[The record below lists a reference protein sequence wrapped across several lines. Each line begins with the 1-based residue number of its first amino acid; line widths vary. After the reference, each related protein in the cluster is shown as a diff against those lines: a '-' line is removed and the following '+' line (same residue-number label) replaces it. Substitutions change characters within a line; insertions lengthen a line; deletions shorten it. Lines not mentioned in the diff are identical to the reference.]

1 MNPNPPSRLLHDI
14 SDERVPQD
22 LNLLPHIRARI
33 ETTHRTARKSA
44 IRAAALLVTVVLL
57 SVLFTRPAVVSALKE
72 MFGFIPGVGPVDQA
86 TPLRVLANPVTSTS
100 GDYALHVESA
110 VLDSNR
116 TVIDYTITGAFPTWD
131 DPALKP
137 EVCSLTPLL
146 RLPDG
151 SELRWL
157 SQENGPSPSGLQ
169 LQVIYP
175 ALPPSVDSA
184 VLVFPC
190 LPELPTGEGPQN
202 WELPLA
208 FAPAPPDLTVYPV
221 IDLPTSTPEMAAGQD
236 WMQLELQGAAVLEDG
251 TYLQA
256 ALRWQEDP
264 SIIEVE
270 ISPDA
275 LRLVDAAGQEVSV
288 QFADQFPPPALA
300 EERSLA
306 LNLQT
311 AAVTAPGPA
320 RLFVD
325 YVIVRQSA
333 SARFTFD
340 PGADPQ
346 PGQTW
351 QLDQALDVNGHALTV
366 RSAEYLQPAPGEPAL
381 LMLHLE
387 ADPEVFLVTALD
399 LEHETL
405 GAGGSPNTEYTP
417 FRAAIRYPDG
427 FPSEPITV
435 EISTLALRRSGPWS
449 VEWTPPAT
457 TPAPVDPNP
466 TPVPPTLPLEQGFC
480 PEETLLQTALAAL
493 PAELTGHVAYMEWN
507 GYNETI
513 VVSNPDGSEHVLLGD
528 GIFPNLSP
536 DGSRV
541 VYTAT
546 GGSLLLRN
554 LPEGPEV
561 SLTANPDGVF
571 DIWPVWSPDGSQIA
585 FDRVVE
591 HIADMYLID
600 PDGSNLRPAVSSVED
615 ERLLGWSPDSRLL
628 YYRVTL
634 SDGYLV
640 RALDVSTGNIQ
651 EIGRLPQGAQTT
663 ALSPDGTQ
671 MLYFM
676 EQGTYIAALDGSNPV
691 LGVAATP
698 RFTNQIHPSWS
709 PDGRWIVLSYWESP
723 DTEIPGLALIQPQ
736 TCQAVLLPDHKAP
749 WISSWV
755 P

>member
-1 MNPNPPSRLLHDI
+1 MDAPPGGGRQAASRLLHEL

-22 LNLLPHIRARI
+22 LNLLPRI
-33 ETTHRTARKSA
+33 HAQIEANHRVARKTA
-44 IRAAALLVTVVLL
+44 IRAAALLLTVILL

-72 MFGFIPGVGPVDQA
+72 MFGFIPGVGRVDQSA
-86 TPLRVLANPVTSTS
+86 PLRVLAYPATSTS
-100 GDYALHVESA
+100 GDYTLRVESA

-146 RLPDG
+146 RLPDN

-157 SQENGPSPSGLQ
+157 SQEFGPGPTGLQ

-175 ALPPSVDSA
+175 ALAPAVDSA

-221 IDLPTSTPEMAAGQD
+221 IDLPTNTPEMVAGQG
-236 WMQLELQGAAVLEDG
+236 WMQLELRGAAVLEDG
-251 TYLQA
+251 AYLQA

-288 QFADQFPPPALA
+288 QFADQFPPPTLA

-311 AAVTAPGPA
+311 GPVTAPGPA

-325 YVIVRQSA
+325 YVIVRQPA
-333 SARFTFD
+333 SARFTLD

-351 QLDQALDVNGHALTV
+351 HLDQALDVNGYALTV

-381 LMLHLE
+381 LMLSLE
-387 ADPEVFLVTALD
+387 AGPEVFLVTALD
-399 LEHETL
+399 PEHETL
-405 GAGGSPNTEYTP
+405 GAGGSPNTDYGP

-427 FPSEPITV
+427 FPKEPIPI
-435 EISTLALRRSGPWS
+435 EITTLALRRSGPWS

-466 TPVPPTLPLEQGFC
+466 TPVAPALRLEQGFC
-480 PEETLLQTALAAL
+480 PEETLLQPALTAP
-493 PAELTGHVAYMEWN
+493 PAELTGRVAYMEWN
-507 GYNETI
+507 GYNETT
-513 VVSNPDGSEHVLLGD
+513 VVSN
-528 GIFPNLSP
+528 
-536 DGSRV
+536 
-541 VYTAT
+541 
-546 GGSLLLRN
+546 
-554 LPEGPEV
+554 
-561 SLTANPDGVF
+561 
-571 DIWPVWSPDGSQIA
+571 
-585 FDRVVE
+585 
-591 HIADMYLID
+591 
-600 PDGSNLRPAVSSVED
+600 
-615 ERLLGWSPDSRLL
+615 
-628 YYRVTL
+628 
-634 SDGYLV
+634 
-640 RALDVSTGNIQ
+640 
-651 EIGRLPQGAQTT
+651 
-663 ALSPDGTQ
+663 
-671 MLYFM
+671 
-676 EQGTYIAALDGSNPV
+676 LDGS
-691 LGVAATP
+691 
-698 RFTNQIHPSWS
+698 
-709 PDGRWIVLSYWESP
+709 
-723 DTEIPGLALIQPQ
+723 
-736 TCQAVLLPDHKAP
+736 
-749 WISSWV
+749 
-755 P
+755 

>member
-1 MNPNPPSRLLHDI
+1 MNPNPSSRLLHEL

-22 LNLLPHIRARI
+22 LNLLPRIRAQI
-33 ETTHRTARKSA
+33 ETTHRAARKSA
-44 IRAAALLVTVVLL
+44 IRAAALLVAVVLL

-72 MFGFIPGVGPVDQA
+72 MFGFIPGVGRIDQSA
-86 TPLRVLANPVTSTS
+86 PLRVLAYPATSTS
-100 GDYALHVESA
+100 GDYTLDVESA

-116 TVIDYTITGAFPTWD
+116 TVIDYTLTGAFPTWD

-137 EVCSLTPLL
+137 EVCVLTPLL

-157 SQENGPSPSGLQ
+157 SQENSPSASGLQ

-175 ALPPSVDSA
+175 ALPPSVDRA
-184 VLVFPC
+184 VLIFPC

-202 WELPLA
+202 WQLPLA

-221 IDLPTSTPEMAAGQD
+221 IDLPTSPPETAAGQG
-236 WMQLELQGAAVLEDG
+236 WMQLELNGAAVLEDG
-251 TYLQA
+251 YYLQA

-275 LRLVDAAGQEVSV
+275 LRLEDAAGQAVSV
-288 QFADQFPPPALA
+288 WFADQFPLPTPA

-311 AAVTAPGPA
+311 APITAPGPA
-320 RLFVD
+320 HLFVN
-325 YVIVRQSA
+325 YVIVRQPA
-333 SARFTFD
+333 SARFTLD

-346 PGQTW
+346 PGHTW
-351 QLDQALDVNGHALTV
+351 QLDQKLDVNGRNLTV
-366 RSAEYLQPAPGEPAL
+366 RSAEYLQPAPGEPAM

-387 ADPEVFLVTALD
+387 ADREVFLVTALD
-399 LEHETL
+399 PEHETL
-405 GAGGSPNTEYTP
+405 GGGGSPNTDYTP
-417 FRAAIRYPDG
+417 FRAAIRYPGG

-435 EISTLALRRSGPWS
+435 EITTLALRRSGPWS

-457 TPAPVDPNP
+457 TPAPADPIP
-466 TPVPPTLPLEQGFC
+466 TPVPPALPLEQGC
-480 PEETLLQTALAAL
+480 PEDALLQSSLAAL
-493 PAELTGHVAYMEWN
+493 PAELTGRVAYMEWTGFN
-507 GYNETI
+507 HATA
-513 VVSNPDGSEHVLLGD
+513 VSNLDGSEHVLLGD
-528 GIFPNLSP
+528 GIFPNLSL

-546 GGSLLLRN
+546 GGGLLLRS
-554 LPEGPEV
+554 LPDGPDV
-561 SLTANPDGVF
+561 SLTANPDGAF
-571 DIWPVWSPDGSQIA
+571 DIWPAWSPDSSQIA

-591 HIADMYLID
+591 HIADVYLID
-600 PDGSNLRPAVSSVED
+600 SDGSNLRPAVSSAED
-615 ERLLGWSPDSRLL
+615 ERLLGWSPDSRIL
-628 YYRVTL
+628 YYRVTV
-634 SDGYLV
+634 SNGCLV
-640 RALDVSTGNIQ
+640 RALDVNTGAIL
-651 EIGRLPQGAQTT
+651 EMGRLPLGGQTT
-663 ALSPDGTQ
+663 ALSPDGALL
-671 MLYFM
+671 LYFM
-676 EQGTYIAALDGSNPV
+676 EQGTYISALNGSNPLLV
-691 LGVAATP
+691 VAATP

-709 PDGRWIVLSYWESP
+709 PDGRWIVLSYWESA
-723 DTEIPGLALIQPQ
+723 DTENPGLAFIQPQ
-736 TCQAVLLPDHKAP
+736 TCQAVLLPDHKAG